1 MNSHSTEN
9 LSRQISS
16 KDCSLKVVNTCK
28 VLGKIN
34 ITVRLIKTPPAS
46 PINKIVQNSKNHGFN
61 DSALVNSEKK
71 NSEVTRYIDPTDF
84 IEPVPCIKEFM
95 QTGGSVDNELCDTLP
110 ILPRAYSIRPSVALR
125 NSIRRRN
132 KKNVFSPSPR
142 NTMKTFVKFYKR

>member
-1 MNSHSTEN
+1 MNPHSTEKPTH
-9 LSRQISS
+9 QISS
-16 KDCSLKVVNTCK
+16 KNCSLKVINTCK

-34 ITVRLIKTPPAS
+34 ITVRLVKTPPAS
-46 PINKIVQNSKNHGFN
+46 PISKIVQNAKTH
-61 DSALVNSEKK
+61 ALYDYTPASPERKYNEKTW
-71 NSEVTRYIDPTDF
+71 NADPTDF
-84 IEPVPCIKEFM
+84 IEPVICNKEFM